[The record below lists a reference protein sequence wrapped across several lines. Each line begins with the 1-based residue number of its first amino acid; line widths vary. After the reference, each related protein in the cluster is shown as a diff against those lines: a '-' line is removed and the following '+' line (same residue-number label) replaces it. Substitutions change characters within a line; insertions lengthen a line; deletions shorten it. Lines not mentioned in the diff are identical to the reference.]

1 MKKTMKKTSAMKLAR
16 LSAVT
21 FVVSLVSN
29 VSYAHVPAHQQPAAV
44 PAVSVIKPGQLSDIP
59 KPPKPSKIVKLGQV
73 SDIPK
78 PPKPVKIV
86 KPGQESKIPM
96 PPKIVKPGQA
106 SEIPKPPK
114 AVKPEKLIK
123 VVKAPEAASPDSS
136 KGIHIKTR

>member
-1 MKKTMKKTSAMKLAR
+1 MTIIMKKTMKKTSAMKLAR

-44 PAVSVIKPGQLSDIP
+44 PAVSVIKPGQL
-59 KPPKPSKIVKLGQV
+59 